1 MMRHFTASL
10 FLIICLLSGAASA
23 GELSLKDCIN
33 HALENNSGMRAS
45 TLRHTA
51 AEEDLKSA
59 RADFL
64 PSLRFGAFYSYQDK
78 PDRMKVPAD
87 ILAPGIPPA
96 PGEFPLSGRDFY
108 RTELSV
114 HLPVFTGGL
123 HSGRYARAKTLS
135 EEARFFSEQ
144 RSEALIRDVTRAF
157 YDLLNSDLAFQSED
171 GILAAKKERLRV
183 LRELRTEGYA
193 RGDEILLQEADVALS
208 EARREKLSNRMAI
221 ARSRLRLLMEFP
233 DDRELTL
240 ESVPTVAR
248 LDAQLERLKS
258 EALRN
263 RKDLAAARERVNRGE
278 AERVIARSSF
288 LPSIS
293 LDGAYRVQQQN
304 EMMRPNQW
312 LLTTRLDWPI
322 FEWGKTV
329 ADVRRAEA
337 LKQSAA
343 REERELE
350 KEIAY
355 GVEAAWRGVK
365 DGERD
370 VTAKEKR
377 LRATRAL
384 LDTHLNRYLEG
395 SEKLSDLIEAEASC
409 SSAVSDYS
417 ISLNDLHAALA
428 DLRFMVSGPLEQW
441 ITYDAP
447 YDTDLGKYRKRIRE
461 GRRQGGQQTSK
472 PISGRNPMASDKGVV
487 PPAKALPPSP
497 PAIRTSSKTFAERI
511 AVQVGSYSN
520 QANAELMRKEMLSR
534 SGGKGVIVL
543 RKKGLFKVLVTGFGD
558 RKEASDFADGVPSGA
573 IVVRG
578 TNEN

>member
-1 MMRHFTASL
+1 MMRYFKVSL
-10 FLIICLLSGAASA
+10 SLIICLLSGAASA
-23 GELSLKDCIN
+23 GELSLKDCID

-51 AEEDLKSA
+51 AKEDIKAA

-87 ILAPGIPPA
+87 ILAPGIPPS

-144 RSEALIRDVTRAF
+144 RAEALIRDVTRAF
-157 YDLLNSDLAFQSED
+157 FDLLNSDLALQSEN
-171 GILAAKKERLRV
+171 GILAAKNERLRV

-193 RGDEILLQEADVALS
+193 RGDELLLQEADVALS
-208 EARREKLSNRMAI
+208 EARREKLSSRLAI

-233 DDRELTL
+233 DDRELTP
-240 ESVPTVAR
+240 EPVPTVAR
-248 LDAQLERLKS
+248 LDVKLERLKS

-263 RKDLAAARERVNRGE
+263 RKDLAAARERVSRGE

-355 GVEAAWRGVK
+355 GVEAAWRAVK

-409 SSAVSDYS
+409 SSAASDYS

-428 DLRFMVSGPLEQW
+428 DLRFMVSGHLEQW
-441 ITYDAP
+441 ITYNAP
-447 YDTDLGKYRKRIRE
+447 YDTDLGSYRKRIRD
-461 GRRQGGQQTSK
+461 GSKQGVK
-472 PISGRNPMASDKGVV
+472 RAKEPASGKNLPASDKG
-487 PPAKALPPSP
+487 AISRTKALAPSP
-497 PAIRTSSKTFAERI
+497 PGIRTFSKPSERI
-511 AVQVGSYSN
+511 SVQVGSYSDKS
-520 QANAELMRKEMLSR
+520 NAELMRKRMLSR
-534 SGGKGVIVL
+534 SEGKDVIVL
-543 RKKGLFKVLVTGFGD
+543 SKKGLYKVLVTGFTNG
-558 RKEASDFADGVPSGA
+558 KEASDFADGIPSGA
-573 IVVRG
+573 IVVRR
-578 TNEN
+578 TNEK